1 MLGFLPMY
9 KVPRM
14 LLSCSLEVVGLALVL
29 VLLTWE
35 LEAAVKAC
43 HGSSVNK
50 LVVGSSDLDMEV
62 ACGVGVVEADSF
74 SLFGSQF
81 GGGWK
86 DWKGDE

>member
-1 MLGFLPMY
+1 
-9 KVPRM
+9 
-14 LLSCSLEVVGLALVL
+14 
-29 VLLTWE
+29 
-35 LEAAVKAC
+35 
-43 HGSSVNK
+43 
-50 LVVGSSDLDMEV
+50 MEV